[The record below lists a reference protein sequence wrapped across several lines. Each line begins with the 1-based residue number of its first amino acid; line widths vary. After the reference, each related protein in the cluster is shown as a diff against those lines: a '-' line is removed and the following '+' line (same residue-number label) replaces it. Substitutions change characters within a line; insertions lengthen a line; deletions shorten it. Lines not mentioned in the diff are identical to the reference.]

1 MVSESKKQTESL
13 VKLVIEGILKKKG
26 KRIVTLN
33 LSEIENSICSY
44 FVICHGDSTTQT
56 SAIGESVAEVVL
68 ENSGEKPLHKEGFE
82 NANWILLDYGDV
94 IIHVFLES
102 YRDLYRLEELWADA
116 KSELIS
122 EGE

>member
-1 MVSESKKQTESL
+1 MVSDSNKQTESL

-102 YRDLYRLEELWADA
+102 YRDMYRLEELWADA

>member
-102 YRDLYRLEELWADA
+102 YRDLYRLEDLWADA

>member
-56 SAIGESVAEVVL
+56 SAIGESIAEVVL

-102 YRDLYRLEELWADA
+102 YRDMYRLEELWADA

>member
-56 SAIGESVAEVVL
+56 SAIGE
-68 ENSGEKPLHKEGFE
+68 
-82 NANWILLDYGDV
+82 
-94 IIHVFLES
+94 
-102 YRDLYRLEELWADA
+102 
-116 KSELIS
+116 
-122 EGE
+122 

>member
-1 MVSESKKQTESL
+1 
-13 VKLVIEGILKKKG
+13 
-26 KRIVTLN
+26 
-33 LSEIENSICSY
+33 
-44 FVICHGDSTTQT
+44 
-56 SAIGESVAEVVL
+56 
-68 ENSGEKPLHKEGFE
+68 LHKEGFE

>member
-26 KRIVTLN
+26 KRIVTLD
-33 LSEIENSICSY
+33 LSEIKNSICSY
-44 FVICHGDSTTQT
+44 FVICHCDSTTQT
-56 SAIGESVAEVVL
+56 SAVGESVVEVVL
-68 ENSGEKPLHKEGFE
+68 KNSGEKPLHKEGFE

-102 YRDLYRLEELWADA
+102 YRDLYRLEDLWADA

>member
-1 MVSESKKQTESL
+1 MVSESEKQTESL

-56 SAIGESVAEVVL
+56 SAIGESVAEVVF

-102 YRDLYRLEELWADA
+102 YRDMYRLEELWADA

>member
-1 MVSESKKQTESL
+1 MVTESKKQTESL
-13 VKLVIEGILKKKG
+13 VKLVLEGILKKKG
-26 KRIVTLN
+26 KRIVTLD
-33 LSEIENSICSY
+33 LSDIENSICSY

-56 SAIGESVAEVVL
+56 SAIGESVAEVVF
-68 ENSGEKPLHKEGFE
+68 EKSGEKPLHKEGFE

-116 KSELIS
+116 KFESIS

>member
-13 VKLVIEGILKKKG
+13 IKLVIEGILKKKG
-26 KRIVTLN
+26 KRIVTLD

-44 FVICHGDSTTQT
+44 FVICHCDSTTQT
-56 SAIGESVAEVVL
+56 SAVGESVIEVVL
-68 ENSGEKPLHKEGFE
+68 KNSGEKPLHKEGFE
-82 NANWILLDYGDV
+82 NANWVLLDYGDV

-102 YRDLYRLEELWADA
+102 YRDLYRLEDLWADA

>member
-102 YRDLYRLEELWADA
+102 YRDMYRLEELWADA

>member
-26 KRIVTLN
+26 KRIVTLD
-33 LSEIENSICSY
+33 LSDIENSICSY

-56 SAIGESVAEVVL
+56 SAIGESVAEVVF
-68 ENSGEKPLHKEGFE
+68 EKSGEKPLHKEGFE

-94 IIHVFLES
+94 IVHVFLES

-116 KSELIS
+116 KLESIS

>member
-26 KRIVTLN
+26 KRIFTLN

-56 SAIGESVAEVVL
+56 SAIGESIAEVVL

-102 YRDLYRLEELWADA
+102 YRDMYRLEELWADA

>member
-1 MVSESKKQTESL
+1 MVSDSNKQTESM

-102 YRDLYRLEELWADA
+102 YRDMYRLEELWADA